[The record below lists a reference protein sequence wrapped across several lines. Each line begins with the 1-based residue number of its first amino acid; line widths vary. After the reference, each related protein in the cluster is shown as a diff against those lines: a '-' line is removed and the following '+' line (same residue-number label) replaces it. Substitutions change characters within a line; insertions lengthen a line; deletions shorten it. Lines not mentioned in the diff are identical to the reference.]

1 MRKLLVSL
9 LMGLVLTSC
18 EFGKEE
24 QYDPMQDE
32 SVKSLHF
39 QNLNGWSDVLVSKDG
54 PMYFIDQNSYTGEM
68 NTLFSVVETDESK
81 LTPGYIRFGEN
92 NIPSYIEINNT
103 RLYVTNVNNETISF
117 ILLYTVDGVEYV
129 YTVSDYAHDLNL
141 SSGDTRGFAADNY
154 VALHNSIAIG
164 QLVVGAVEVG
174 AGVLMIAGGVA
185 TVNPL
190 IITAGAISL
199 AGGIMTIGSGYEN
212 ITSDP
217 YYTAPEPGYVETIL
231 FEVGQNTFEK
241 IDEKYFKNFM
251 KDHPILDKVGWGTF
265 LAELSL
271 DALNQLLENSDDVEL
286 LKAYYNYQVI
296 TGRSENV
303 LSTVATLWGY
313 VSPTEDLPN
322 GAQSEVEYGINVCA
336 AGSHSPLFKYEVTGG
351 PGAVFKHT
359 FKDLQPDTEYSYY
372 TYFYDIINNIVLYGP
387 INNFKTSN
395 EEAYI
400 EDVEI
405 IDTPYHEDGN
415 IYFSIKVH
423 ARYDYTEENTPKSW
437 GIIAYH
443 KGEELGYVAY
453 DISGGTSKKF
463 RLNFTEDNLN
473 VNNSAYIAKVEDCSF
488 ATYIEYQDETC
499 HYSKDYYPVDGLV
512 YDKKPSYEF
521 NSIGSA
527 SVSIIGIDEN
537 NKIEYNAS
545 IPYSYTID
553 GTFWIE
559 YTQSITV
566 AENWVNSETGTKEGN
581 PWTPRL
587 DRTYNSEWTLHYWS
601 TTNMSHI
608 NYERITD
615 KSGRY
620 IYSKNS
626 VVWGGT
632 PEAPYGTIGG
642 VPATRTASNIV
653 GTQNSYAAGG
663 SCNVIQKET
672 KIKLSDTHN
681 SKYRVIE
688 EIKCPNG
695 SVIEILE

>member
-1 MRKLLVSL
+1 
-9 LMGLVLTSC
+9 MGLMLTSC

-39 QNLNGWSDVLVSKDG
+39 QNINGWSDVLVSKDG

-141 SSGDTRGFAADNY
+141 LSGDTRGFAADNY

-199 AGGIMTIGSGYEN
+199 AGGIRTIGSGYEN

-231 FEVGQNTFEK
+231 FEIGQNTFEK

-400 EDVEI
+400 EDVELVEAYYENNEVNFI
-405 IDTPYHEDGN
+405 VN
-415 IYFSIKVH
+415 IY
-423 ARYDYTEENTPKSW
+423 ARYNYPDEYTPKEW
-437 GIIAYH
+437 GVIAYH
-443 KGEELGYVAY
+443 KGESIGYIKFNVN
-453 DISGGTSKKF
+453 GGTSKKI
-463 RLNFTEDNLN
+463 RLYFEKDALK
-473 VNNSAYIAKVEDCSF
+473 VNKSAYIAEVEDLSL
-488 ATYIEYQDETC
+488 AIYIEHQDGTE
-499 HYSKDYYPVDGLV
+499 YFSEEYFPVDNLI
-512 YDKKPSYEF
+512 YDKKPSMTITDLQ
-521 NSIGSA
+521 IGST
-527 SVSIIGIDEN
+527 
-537 NKIEYNAS
+537 
-545 IPYSYTID
+545 IPISEGNWDTQTSYSYKLDVKGAFWMDYIYKYNVGSWTTPGENGYYSTSADEIKYFD
-553 GTFWIE
+553 YWVKYSSKREPHTCYSYHGAVVNGTDVKSTNQIVYHFNGG
-559 YTQSITV
+559 S
-566 AENWVNSETGTKEGN
+566 VNINLEGASTTRAISNVGNEEGN
-581 PWTPRL
+581 HP
-587 DRTYNSEWTLHYWS
+587 
-601 TTNMSHI
+601 
-608 NYERITD
+608 
-615 KSGRY
+615 
-620 IYSKNS
+620 S
-626 VVWGGT
+626 V
-632 PEAPYGTIGG
+632 
-642 VPATRTASNIV
+642 
-653 GTQNSYAAGG
+653 GG
-663 SCNVIQKET
+663 SCYVIPEET
-672 KIKLSDTHN
+672 KMKLSDTHN